1 MSKLSRRETLAATGK
16 VIAAAAVLPFI
27 PAIAHAEGR
36 GGRLELGQVLP
47 ALSRTIRQRQIDI
60 YSGVQPLSIHT
71 DEAWAQAKGVAYY
84 NLGVAYGINEQLEK
98 AIENYNLA
106 IGLNPDDAEAIFN
119 RDLALLMLAEP
130 GEKIGKQPHGKK
142 EVTRSDL
149 PEDMRRT
156 TTRDR
161 ATQTKQVRKAQG
173 KRTIKKRLKVKR
185 TRMDRKKIE

>member
-1 MSKLSRRETLAATGK
+1 MMRHTPGAVLVAVLLAATLATPATPALAK
-16 VIAAAAVLPFI
+16 DHMDFQRRQCNSDQAAFQA
-27 PAIAHAEGR
+27 
-36 GGRLELGQVLP
+36 QVLGCTRV
-47 ALSRTIRQRQIDI
+47 AQSDRFK
-60 YSGVQPLSIHT
+60 
-71 DEAWAQAKGVAYY
+71 AQAKGVAYY

-119 RDLALLMLAEP
+119 RDLALLILAEP

-149 PEDMRRT
+149 PEDMRRN